1 MASASEMGA
10 RRITNAW
17 LIDHDGATQRG
28 DFILNADGSWAESSG
43 DEDVLETIDGIDR
56 LITRSFQNWHTHLA
70 MILNRGMGEGLPLM
84 EWLESAIFP
93 VESRLTGAAS
103 GNSGRPSRSSTPRIL
118 RRCADRSM
126 NPNW

>member
-43 DEDVLETIDGIDR
+43 D
-56 LITRSFQNWHTHLA
+56 
-70 MILNRGMGEGLPLM
+70 
-84 EWLESAIFP
+84 
-93 VESRLTGAAS
+93 
-103 GNSGRPSRSSTPRIL
+103 
-118 RRCADRSM
+118 
-126 NPNW
+126 